1 MVRKNIRIGNLN
13 DKISA
18 LLVGW
23 EVEELKV
30 INEEIKNEKIEGI
43 EPEVFKQFKEML
55 EQADKNPGIVAEKQ
69 AEAKKAKK
77 GGKK

>member
-1 MVRKNIRIGNLN
+1 VADMVRKNIRITNLN

-30 INEEIKNEKIEGI
+30 INE
-43 EPEVFKQFKEML
+43 
-55 EQADKNPGIVAEKQ
+55 
-69 AEAKKAKK
+69 
-77 GGKK
+77 